1 MNNETQ
7 SIPLIRIDC
16 YLNLGGVHV
25 QIDPYT
31 ELVHLR
37 DENIK
42 NIYHDHFK
50 LNELHDTLIHRVADI
65 AINQVSSQHGPP
77 PSPFTFFVMG
87 SAGRMEQSVWSDQ
100 DHGIIYLDS
109 SDEAKSYFLT
119 LGKEISKGLYQAGY
133 RYCDGG
139 VMASNPFWCK
149 SLNEWKQQLSKWM
162 LESTWESI
170 RYLLIFLDG
179 RSIYG
184 DVAYVEMLKEHI
196 YQNMNQHHLL
206 MKSLSNTLHLKKGIN
221 VLGQLL
227 AETHGA
233 HAGKLNIKE
242 IGLFPYVN
250 AIRLLSMK
258 EKLYETSSLLRL
270 EKIPDSYFP
279 ASDKAFFKKQFLK
292 LLTYRLLFSDHNDY
306 DSGHYLAVSR
316 LTKEQIR
323 EVKEIIKNGAVLF
336 HNMKRLIE
344 KDDSD
349 ENE

>member
-1 MNNETQ
+1 MLQ
-7 SIPLIRIDC
+7 
-16 YLNLGGVHV
+16 H
-25 QIDPYT
+25 DPYSA
-31 ELVHLR
+31 LIQIR
-37 DENIK
+37 DEKLRNVCY
-42 NIYHDHFK
+42 NHFE
-50 LNELHDTLIHRVADI
+50 LNELHDDLIHRATAI
-65 AINQVSSQHGPP
+65 AMKQVSSQHGPP

-100 DHGIIYLDS
+100 DHGLIYLDS
-109 SDEAKSYFLT
+109 SDDVKSYFLT
-119 LGKEISKGLYQAGY
+119 LGKEISKGLYHAGY

-149 SLNEWKQQLSKWM
+149 SLSEWEQQLSNWM
-162 LESTWESI
+162 MESTWESI

-184 DVAYVEMLKEHI
+184 EDGYVGKLKNYI

-206 MKSLSNTLHLKKGIN
+206 NKSLSNTLHLKKGTNI
-221 VLGQLL
+221 LGQFLT
-227 AETHGA
+227 ETHGM

-258 EKLYETSSLLRL
+258 ERLHETSSLLRL
-270 EKIPDSYFP
+270 DKIPKVYFP

-292 LLTYRLLFSDHNDY
+292 LLSYRLLFSDHKDY
-306 DSGHYLAVSR
+306 DSGHYLSVSQ
-316 LTKEQIR
+316 LTKEQSR
-323 EVKEIIKNGAVLF
+323 EVKEIIKNGAALF
-336 HNMKRLIE
+336 HHMKRLLE

-349 ENE
+349 ENK

>member
-1 MNNETQ
+1 MLQ
-7 SIPLIRIDC
+7 
-16 YLNLGGVHV
+16 H
-25 QIDPYT
+25 DPYSV
-31 ELVHLR
+31 LIQIR
-37 DENIK
+37 DEKLK
-42 NIYHDHFK
+42 NVCHNHFK
-50 LNELHDTLIHRVADI
+50 LNELHDNLIHRVAAI

-100 DHGIIYLDS
+100 DHGMIYLDS
-109 SDEAKSYFLT
+109 SDDAKSYFLT

-149 SLNEWKQQLSKWM
+149 SISEWEQQLSNWM
-162 LESTWESI
+162 IESTWESI

-184 DVAYVEMLKEHI
+184 ENTYVEKLKNHI
-196 YQNMNQHHLL
+196 YQNMKQHHLL
-206 MKSLSNTLHLKKGIN
+206 HKSLSNTLHLKKGIN
-221 VLGQLL
+221 VLGQFLT
-227 AETHGA
+227 ETHGN

-258 EKLYETSSLLRL
+258 ERLHESSSLLRL
-270 EKIPDSYFP
+270 DKIPEMYFP

-292 LLTYRLLFSDHNDY
+292 LLSYRLLFSDHKDY
-306 DSGHYLAVSR
+306 DSGHYLTVTQ
-316 LTKEQIR
+316 LTKEQAR
-323 EVKEIIKNGAVLF
+323 EVKEIIKNGAALF
-336 HNMKRLIE
+336 HHMKRLLE
-344 KDDSD
+344 KEDSD
-349 ENE
+349 ENK